1 MGNKRSR
8 DLRRSAGIFG
18 GLVAIVLSLT
28 APSTFAV
35 TSLSESYSTS
45 DNLAIGSLVS
55 VKDDQTDV
63 VMASESSNV
72 DNLLGV
78 VIASGSSL
86 LTLSNGKDDQVQVA
100 TSGTLPV
107 IVSDVNGE
115 IKRGDHVTAGP
126 VKGVGMRATANVRVV
141 GIAQGKMTNV
151 RDEKY
156 KDVDGVEKSMKI
168 GEVPVLVNVAYYFKE
183 PDKTIVPAA
192 IQNVANSLAGR
203 EVGTVPI
210 MISGAIFLI
219 MLIIVASLIYSM
231 IKASIISV
239 GRNPL
244 SQSAIYRDLI
254 QLSGLV
260 LGILGVGLVTIY
272 LVLTKL

>member
-1 MGNKRSR
+1 MGRSGR
-8 DLRRSAGIFG
+8 VSQLRTGSLIALAL
-18 GLVAIVLSLT
+18 GLFLVPT
-28 APSTFAV
+28 AAAV

-45 DNLAIGSLVS
+45 DDLAIGSLVS
-55 VKDDQTDV
+55 VRDDQTDIV
-63 VMASESSNV
+63 EASESSNV

-86 LTLSNGKDDQVQVA
+86 LTLSNGKEGQVQVA

-107 IVSDVNGE
+107 IVSDINGE
-115 IKRGDHVTAGP
+115 IQRGDHVTAGP

-151 RDEKY
+151 REQKY
-156 KDVDGVEKSMKI
+156 KDSDGVEKTMKL

-183 PDKTIVPAA
+183 PDKTVVPAA

-210 MISGAIFLI
+210 LISGAIFII
-219 MLIIVASLIYSM
+219 MLIIVSSLIYSM
-231 IKASIISV
+231 IRSSIISV

-244 SQSAIYRDLI
+244 SQSAIYRDLV

>member
-1 MGNKRSR
+1 MGMIRSGGQVR
-8 DLRRSAGIFG
+8 AVSFGAGLLLMLGFFVPT
-18 GLVAIVLSLT
+18 VA
-28 APSTFAV
+28 AV
-35 TSLSESYSTS
+35 TSLSESYSSS
-45 DNLAIGSLVS
+45 DDLAIGSLVS
-55 VKDDQTDV
+55 VKDDQTDIV
-63 VMASESSNV
+63 EASESSNV

-86 LTLSNGKDDQVQVA
+86 LTLSNGKEGQVQVA

-107 IVSDVNGE
+107 IVSDINGE
-115 IKRGDHVTAGP
+115 IVRGDHVTAGP

-151 RDEKY
+151 REQKY
-156 KDVDGVEKSMKI
+156 KDSDGATKTMKL

-210 MISGAIFLI
+210 LISGAIFLI

-231 IKASIISV
+231 IKSSIISV

-244 SQSAIYRDLI
+244 SQSAIYRDLV

-260 LGILGVGLVTIY
+260 LGILGVGLVSIY

>member
-1 MGNKRSR
+1 MGILRSR
-8 DLRRSAGIFG
+8 DHRRVVSIIS
-18 GLVAIVLSLT
+18 GLFLLALSLF
-28 APSTFAV
+28 APTVSAV

-45 DNLAIGSLVS
+45 DDLSIGSIVS
-55 VKDDQTDV
+55 VKDNQTDI
-63 VMASESSNV
+63 VMASDSSNV

-86 LTLSNGKDDQVQVA
+86 LTLSNGKDNQVQVA

-107 IVSDVNGE
+107 IVSDINGE
-115 IKRGDHVTAGP
+115 VKRGDHITAGP
-126 VKGVGMRATANVRVV
+126 IRGVGMRATANVRVV
-141 GIAQGKMTNV
+141 GIAQGKMSNV
-151 RDEKY
+151 REQKY
-156 KDVDGVEKSMKI
+156 KDNDGVEKTMKL

-210 MISGAIFLI
+210 IISGAIFLI
-219 MLIIVASLIYSM
+219 MLIIVSSLIYSM
-231 IKASIISV
+231 IRSSIISV

-244 SQSAIYRDLI
+244 SQSAIYRDLV

-260 LGILGVGLVTIY
+260 VGILGVGLITIY

>member
-1 MGNKRSR
+1 MGIHRSR
-8 DLRRSAGIFG
+8 GLGKRLAVGSALLAF
-18 GLVAIVLSLT
+18 VLATL
-28 APSTFAV
+28 APAAYAV
-35 TSLSESYSTS
+35 TSLSESYSS
-45 DNLAIGSLVS
+45 EDDLAIGSLVS
-55 VKDDQTDV
+55 VKDDETDI
-63 VMASESSNV
+63 VMASDNSNA
-72 DNLLGV
+72 DNMLGV

-86 LTLSNGKDDQVQVA
+86 LTLSNGKEDQVQVA
-100 TSGTLPV
+100 TNGTLPV

-115 IKRGDHVTAGP
+115 IVRGDHVTASP

-151 RDEKY
+151 KTEKY
-156 KDVDGVEKSMKI
+156 KDSDGTERTMKI

-210 MISGAIFLI
+210 LISGAIFLI
-219 MLIIVASLIYSM
+219 MLIIVSSLIYSM
-231 IKASIISV
+231 IRASIISV

>member
-1 MGNKRSR
+1 MQI
-8 DLRRSAGIFG
+8 LYICLLLI
-18 GLVAIVLSLT
+18 GLVAL
-28 APSTFAV
+28 PSSVFAV
-35 TSLSESYSTS
+35 TAISESYTTKDKLS
-45 DNLAIGSLVS
+45 IGSLVS
-55 VKDDQTDV
+55 VLDDQTDI
-63 VMASESSNV
+63 VMASESNNV

-86 LTLSNGKDDQVQVA
+86 LTFSSGQDNQVQVA
-100 TSGTLPV
+100 TTGTLPV
-107 IVSDVNGE
+107 LVSDVNGPVV
-115 IKRGDHVTAGP
+115 RGDHITGSP
-126 VKGVGMRATANVRVV
+126 FKGVGMRASANVRVV
-141 GIAQGKMTNV
+141 GVAQGDMTNV
-151 RDEKY
+151 REESY
-156 KDVDGVEKSMKI
+156 KDTDGNQKKVKV

-183 PDKTIVPAA
+183 PEKTIVPAA
-192 IQNVANSLAGR
+192 LQNVANSLAGK

-210 MISGAIFLI
+210 LISGAIFLI

-231 IKASIISV
+231 IRSSIISV

>member
-1 MGNKRSR
+1 M
-8 DLRRSAGIFG
+8 
-18 GLVAIVLSLT
+18 
-28 APSTFAV
+28 AV
-35 TSLSESYSTS
+35 TSLSESYSS
-45 DNLAIGSLVS
+45 KEPLSIGSLVS
-55 VKDDQTDV
+55 VQDDQTDIV
-63 VMASESSNV
+63 EASESSNA

-86 LTLSNGKDDQVQVA
+86 LSLSNGKEDQVQVA

-107 IVSDVNGE
+107 IVSDINGE
-115 IKRGDHVTAGP
+115 VMRGDHVTAGP

-151 RDEKY
+151 KEQTY
-156 KDVDGVEKSMKI
+156 KDSAGIEQTMRL

-183 PDKTIVPAA
+183 PDKTIVPSA

-210 MISGAIFLI
+210 LISGAIFLI
-219 MLIIVASLIYSM
+219 MLIVVASLVYSM
-231 IKASIISV
+231 IRSSIISV

-260 LGILGVGLVTIY
+260 VAILGVGLVVIY

>member
-1 MGNKRSR
+1 MRITRPRGQVRAMSFG
-8 DLRRSAGIFG
+8 AGL
-18 GLVAIVLSLT
+18 LVMLGFMVPTVA
-28 APSTFAV
+28 AV
-35 TSLSESYSTS
+35 TSLSESYSSS
-45 DNLAIGSLVS
+45 DDLAIGSLVS
-55 VKDDQTDV
+55 VKDDQTDI

-107 IVSDVNGE
+107 IVSDINGE
-115 IKRGDHVTAGP
+115 IVRGDHITAGP

-151 RDEKY
+151 REQKY
-156 KDVDGVEKSMKI
+156 KNSDGVEQTMKL

-183 PDKTIVPAA
+183 PDKTVLPAA

-210 MISGAIFLI
+210 LISGAIFLI
-219 MLIIVASLIYSM
+219 MLIIVSSLVYSM
-231 IKASIISV
+231 IRSSIISV

-244 SQSAIYRDLI
+244 SQSAIYRDLV

-260 LGILGVGLVTIY
+260 LGILGVGLVSIY

>member
-1 MGNKRSR
+1 MGILRSR
-8 DLRRSAGIFG
+8 DHRRVVSIIS
-18 GLVAIVLSLT
+18 GLFLLALSLFTPT
-28 APSTFAV
+28 ASAV

-45 DNLAIGSLVS
+45 DDLSIGSIVS
-55 VKDDQTDV
+55 VKDNQTDI
-63 VMASESSNV
+63 VMASDSSNV

-86 LTLSNGKDDQVQVA
+86 LTLSNGKDNQVQVA

-107 IVSDVNGE
+107 IVSDINGE
-115 IKRGDHVTAGP
+115 VKRGDHITAGP
-126 VKGVGMRATANVRVV
+126 IRGVGMRATANVRVV
-141 GIAQGKMTNV
+141 GIAQGKMSNV
-151 RDEKY
+151 REQKY
-156 KDVDGVEKSMKI
+156 KDNDGVEKTMKL

-210 MISGAIFLI
+210 IISGAIFLI
-219 MLIIVASLIYSM
+219 MLIIVSSLIYSM
-231 IKASIISV
+231 IRSSIISV

-244 SQSAIYRDLI
+244 SQSAIYRDLV

-260 LGILGVGLVTIY
+260 VGILGVGLITIY